1 MIPGLPPLP
10 HHMVGTQPH
19 LLPQLL
25 QQAWLSR
32 SHANTTVSNSFI
44 PSQMN
49 LMQSN
54 LNFPFPNPFLQVPQA
69 TSSPEHTAESFRPK
83 FDEAEDLSAKRVKT
97 EAICPICN
105 ISMRWD
111 ELPDHFDTEL
121 KCLDNIRSLSPITRP
136 TSSTS
141 SRPFSAS
148 PNKSLSISPSSP
160 GRLENR
166 WQRFERI
173 RNKRRERIGAKLQR
187 HSIKDII
194 DSPPEDQDIDI
205 GDSVS
210 DCGSASDS
218 EGNSGP
224 FGPFQ
229 YTEADVLRSL
239 SEEDNNESMD
249 NSEDSPRSGMCCPC
263 CSGKMNR
270 PVLNVSCW
278 HLKCEKCWLRAVGTK
293 KVCSICNGS
302 ASVKELRRV
311 HV

>member
-10 HHMVGTQPH
+10 HHMVGNQPH

-32 SHANTTVSNSFI
+32 ANTSVSNSFI
-44 PSQMN
+44 QSQMN
-49 LMQSN
+49 FMQSN
-54 LNFPFPNPFLQVPQA
+54 MNFPFPNPFLQPPPA
-69 TSSPEHTAESFRPK
+69 TSSPEHTPEIYRPK
-83 FDEAEDLSAKRVKT
+83 FDEAEDLSAKRIKT
-97 EAICPICN
+97 EAVCPICN
-105 ISMRWD
+105 ITMRWED
-111 ELPDHFDTEL
+111 LPDHFDTEL

-136 TSSTS
+136 TSSSS

-187 HSIKDII
+187 HSIKNII
-194 DSPPEDQDIDI
+194 ESQPEEQDIDI
-205 GDSVS
+205 GDSIS

-218 EGNSGP
+218 EGNAGP
-224 FGPFQ
+224 FGPLQ
-229 YTEADVLRSL
+229 YTEADVLRCL
-239 SEEDNNESMD
+239 SEEDKDEPMD
-249 NSEDSPRSGMCCPC
+249 NSEDNANSGISCPTC
-263 CSGKMNR
+263 PEKMST

-278 HLKCEKCWLRAVGTK
+278 HLKCEKCWLKAVGTK
-293 KVCSICNGS
+293 KVCTICSGP

>member
-10 HHMVGTQPH
+10 HHMAGHQPH
-19 LLPQLL
+19 LLPLL

-32 SHANTTVSNSFI
+32 ANTSVANSFI
-44 PSQMN
+44 QSQMN
-49 LMQSN
+49 
-54 LNFPFPNPFLQVPQA
+54 FPFHNPFLQVPPV
-69 TSSPEHTAESFRPK
+69 TSSPEHIPESYRPK
-83 FDEAEDLSAKRVKT
+83 FDEAEDLSAKRFKT
-97 EAICPICN
+97 EAVCPICN
-105 ISMRWD
+105 ITMRWED
-111 ELPDHFDTEL
+111 LPDHFDTEL

-136 TSSTS
+136 TSSSS

-187 HSIKDII
+187 HSIKNLIE
-194 DSPPEDQDIDI
+194 SQPEDQDIDI

-218 EGNSGP
+218 EGTQP
-224 FGPFQ
+224 FGPLQ
-229 YTEADVLRSL
+229 YTEADVLRCL
-239 SEEDNNESMD
+239 SEEDKDESMD
-249 NSEDSPRSGMCCPC
+249 SQEDNANTGISCPTC
-263 CSGKMNR
+263 PGKMST

-278 HLKCEKCWLRAVGTK
+278 HLKCEKCWLKAVGTK
-293 KVCSICNGS
+293 KVCSICSGP

>member
-10 HHMVGTQPH
+10 HHMVGSQPH

-32 SHANTTVSNSFI
+32 SSTSVSNSFI
-44 PSQMN
+44 QSQMS

-54 LNFPFPNPFLQVPQA
+54 MNFPFPNPFLQVPPA
-69 TSSPEHTAESFRPK
+69 TSSPEHHSQESFRPK
-83 FDEAEDLSAKRVKT
+83 FDEAEDLSAKRIKT

-105 ISMRWD
+105 ITMRWED
-111 ELPDHFDTEL
+111 LPEHFDTEL

-136 TSSTS
+136 TSSSS
-141 SRPFSAS
+141 SRPFSTS

-194 DSPPEDQDIDI
+194 DPQDNDQDIDI
-205 GDSVS
+205 GDSIS

-218 EGNSGP
+218 EGNTGT
-224 FGPFQ
+224 FGPLQ
-229 YTEADVLRSL
+229 YTEADVLRCL
-239 SEEDNNESMD
+239 SDEDKDEAMD
-249 NSEDSPRSGMCCPC
+249 NSEDNTNSGISCPTC
-263 CSGKMNR
+263 PGKMLT

-278 HLKCEKCWLRAVGTK
+278 HLKCEKCWLKAVGTK
-293 KVCSICNGS
+293 KVCSICSGP

>member
-1 MIPGLPPLP
+1 
-10 HHMVGTQPH
+10 MVGTQPH

-32 SHANTTVSNSFI
+32 SSTSVSNSLI
-44 PSQMN
+44 QSQMS

-54 LNFPFPNPFLQVPQA
+54 MNFPFPNPFLQVPPA
-69 TSSPEHTAESFRPK
+69 TSSPEHNPENFRPK
-83 FDEAEDLSAKRVKT
+83 FDEAEDLSAKRMKT

-105 ISMRWD
+105 ITMRWED
-111 ELPDHFDTEL
+111 LPEHFDEEL
-121 KCLDNIRSLSPITRP
+121 KSLDNIRSLSPITRP
-136 TSSTS
+136 TSSSS
-141 SRPFSAS
+141 SRPFSTS

-194 DSPPEDQDIDI
+194 DTQDNDQDIDI
-205 GDSVS
+205 GDSIS

-218 EGNSGP
+218 EGNSGQ
-224 FGPFQ
+224 FGPLQ
-229 YTEADVLRSL
+229 YTEADVLRCL
-239 SEEDNNESMD
+239 SEDEKDESMD
-249 NSEDSPRSGMCCPC
+249 NSEDNTNSGISCPTC
-263 CSGKMNR
+263 PGKMLT

-278 HLKCEKCWLRAVGTK
+278 HLKCEKCWLKAVGTK
-293 KVCSICNGS
+293 KVCSICSGP